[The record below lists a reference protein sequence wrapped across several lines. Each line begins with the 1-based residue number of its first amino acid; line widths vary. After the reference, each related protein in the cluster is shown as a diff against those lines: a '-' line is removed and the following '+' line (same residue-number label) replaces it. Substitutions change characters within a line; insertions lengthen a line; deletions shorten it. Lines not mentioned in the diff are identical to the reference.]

1 MEALFEQVLNAA
13 DEAVDAENCDESGDK
28 CPAQNREPRAFFIH
42 ICQPRKRRA
51 DPAADPCERNADGDK
66 KRRRA
71 VFFELGLVLLER
83 LMRFLQQLRA
93 GFLFA
98 ERVLFHPQQK
108 RNRKIRADARQKVG
122 KVPFELEGGG

>member
-1 MEALFEQVLNAA
+1 MPA

-28 CPAQNREPRAFFIH
+28 CPAQNREPALFFIH

-51 DPAADPCERNADGDK
+51 DPAADPCERNADDDK

-71 VFFELGLVLLER
+71 IFFELGLVLFER

-98 ERVLFHPQQK
+98 KRVLFHPQQK
-108 RNRKIRADARQKVG
+108 RNRQVRADAGQYVG
-122 KVPFELEGGG
+122 QVPFELQGGG